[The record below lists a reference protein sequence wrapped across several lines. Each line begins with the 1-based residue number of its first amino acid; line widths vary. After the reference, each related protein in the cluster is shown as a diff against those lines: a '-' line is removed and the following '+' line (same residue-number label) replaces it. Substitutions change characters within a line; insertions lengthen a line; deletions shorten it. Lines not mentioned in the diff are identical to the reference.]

1 MKERELPVMLAL
13 YLSPIYIVLNVYLLL
28 RMMRWMEAC
37 HHICEHPVVRVG
49 FIILYILLATSLL
62 TGFLLPEGEL
72 KRICKLIGNYWLGVL
87 LYTSLTVLTADLLRI
102 LLNINPRIRQ
112 NPILHTRT
120 FFAIAGG
127 ICAVIIIALSTWG
140 VVNARIIHTT
150 PYNVTVHKSARTLSS
165 LNVVLVA
172 DLHMGYN
179 IGKDHISNMV
189 QKTNAQDPDLVVIA
203 GDIFDNEYESLKD
216 PEEPESILRGIQSK
230 YGVYAC
236 YGNHDIEEKILAGF
250 TFDTKNQE
258 KASDPRMDEF
268 LEKANIRLLRDEGI
282 LVDNSF
288 YLFGRADASRPGK
301 DIDSRKTP
309 AEITADM
316 DKRKPILVIDHQP
329 KELSELS
336 AAGVDLDLCGH
347 THDGQ
352 MFPGNLTVRLM
363 WENSCGYL
371 QKDNM
376 LNIVTSGVGIFG
388 PNMRIGTK
396 AEICPIHIT
405 FEP

>member
-1 MKERELPVMLAL
+1 
-13 YLSPIYIVLNVYLLL
+13 
-28 RMMRWMEAC
+28 
-37 HHICEHPVVRVG
+37 
-49 FIILYILLATSLL
+49 
-62 TGFLLPEGEL
+62 
-72 KRICKLIGNYWLGVL
+72 
-87 LYTSLTVLTADLLRI
+87 
-102 LLNINPRIRQ
+102 
-112 NPILHTRT
+112 
-120 FFAIAGG
+120 
-127 ICAVIIIALSTWG
+127 
-140 VVNARIIHTT
+140 
-150 PYNVTVHKSARTLSS
+150 
-165 LNVVLVA
+165 
-172 DLHMGYN
+172 MGYN

-189 QKTNAQDPDLVVIA
+189 QKMNAQDPDLVVIA
-203 GDIFDNEYESLKD
+203 GDIFDNEYESLKN
-216 PEEPESILRGIQSK
+216 PEELESILRGIQSK

-258 KASDPRMDEF
+258 KVSDPRMDEF

-301 DIDSRKTP
+301 DINFRKTP
-309 AEITADM
+309 AEITTDM
-316 DKRKPILVIDHQP
+316 DQSKPILVIDHQP

-363 WENSCGYL
+363 WENPCGYL

-376 LNIVTSGVGIFG
+376 HNIVTSGVGIFG